1 MKVKRRRESHALAL
15 RRDRV
20 NLLLTVA
27 GRLSS
32 IILSFVCENLA
43 CHRNGG
49 IDRALIN
56 SLSTRV

>member
-1 MKVKRRRESHALAL
+1 MKVKRRRESPALAL
-15 RRDRV
+15 GRDRV

-27 GRLSS
+27 GRLSA

-49 IDRALIN
+49 IDQSAD
-56 SLSTRV
+56 